1 MVCNRFDETRELGNN
16 YIAVRQGYKWGLLDG
31 NSNVFMRIVYDYI
44 SEENGMLWARYCGHK
59 FNIPHEWLPM
69 HYDCIYD
76 FVEFAPKRKWAKV
89 ALNGKYGVINQD
101 FAEII
106 PCEFDEITDYNG
118 AIWAGKSLG
127 KLEAIYAV
135 YSYEGDMY
143 VDCCYDGICYP
154 VVPKTI
160 NGVTSYSIIDR
171 QSKEILNGV
180 KISTISIC
188 KGLTKTLNLYD
199 IERKT
204 GFHYLYSVEK
214 GLKDIGYNT
223 IENVKLYN
231 KSFWI
236 GYRFQYFPH
245 YDDSTPKEEWLL
257 NHNTAAIYGDVY
269 FEDHYLLSYNCD
281 ECVLISHISD
291 DYFVYRSE
299 RNSKYGIICSNGF
312 VIPNVYDT
320 LSYDGKLHIVVG
332 IRDSLYEEIQH
343 PTLYDSFMDEYIY
356 KKKTERIGGIVDIFN
371 EKGEI
376 VIQEVDFKDWNPK
389 KSFFC
394 EGYLQLNIGEKQ
406 YVFKNRKMIV
416 SSGYYDEIGLFVIPC
431 GYLYLDKE
439 YALVQKNGKWG
450 VINSEGNLLIPVEYD
465 EIKEFLKYRVVVNG
479 HYYYKY
485 KYLKAKKEGRCCFF
499 EANKE
504 LKRIESN
511 VIKDI
516 LDNNLVDYPDDYW
529 RYNDEELLDKIS
541 EEIIKD
547 IPKAK
552 ELSSKWFRVNRNYQD
567 SNCLIVEDIKSKKIG
582 LLDENELKLCDFI
595 YDSISD
601 FNNDGIAIARI
612 KGEGEGLIDQNGH
625 IILPCKYKLYV
636 GNNSNSRYRQESSMP
651 EFTEGYLTISFD
663 ERFGLVDKKGHI
675 VVPCEYPKFVT
686 FQEYRQLKFLK
697 RGYILV
703 ENDGY
708 EGIIRLSSSDDYLL
722 KCCYKEIEI
731 HSNREHSIY
740 GYDEPDSARY
750 IYGIG
755 DNYCTVLDI
764 NKNTIVSNL
773 HCSNVSSISII
784 CGNYI
789 IVEIS
794 QSDTIYYSI
803 YTLYSQKHINDYS
816 IIGYCNGRSVQV
828 SKEGKWG
835 IFDLELGKE
844 IIPCEYYEEED
855 VAGAYYRWNH
865 KIGPSFLLKS
875 NSDYVVIRKNGK
887 YGVIDNNNKCVIECK
902 YDSVRPF
909 KEGRAAVL
917 IGFDW
922 SFINEYGETIAN
934 GYEEVEDFSEGFAA
948 VKKNGKWGYINTY
961 GKTIIP
967 YRFSKADSFSDGLA
981 AVAFKTKY
989 GYIDKHNK
997 TIIPFKYEEALSFE
1011 EGVAEVRN
1019 QDGSGTI
1026 SKDGIIIDWKYKEK
1040 PYYDNTDYARD
1051 TWDAMTDGQY
1061 GDMPE
1066 GFDGDY
1072 DWLGY

>member
-118 AIWAGKSLG
+118 AIWAGKSFG
-127 KLEAIYAV
+127 KLRTTYAV
-135 YSYEGDMY
+135 YSYEGNMY
-143 VDCCYDGICYP
+143 SDSCYDGICYP

-180 KISTISIC
+180 KISTIRIC
-188 KGLTKTLNLYD
+188 NGLTKTLNLYD
-199 IERKT
+199 IERET

-223 IENVKLYN
+223 IENVKLFY

-236 GYRFQYFPH
+236 GYRFQHFPH
-245 YDDSTPKEEWLL
+245 YDDSTPKEKWMI
-257 NHNTAAIYGDVY
+257 NHDTSVIYGDVY
-269 FEDHYLLSYNCD
+269 FEDHYLLSYNYD
-281 ECVLISHISD
+281 ECVLISHISE

-299 RNSKYGIICSNGF
+299 RNSKYGIICNNGY
-312 VIPNVYDT
+312 VTPSIYDT
-320 LSYDGKLHIVVG
+320 LSYDAKFHIVVG
-332 IRDSLYEEIQH
+332 IRDSQYEGMQH
-343 PTLYDSFMDEYIY
+343 PALYDSFMNEYINN
-356 KKKTERIGGIVDIFN
+356 KKPKRTGGIVDVFN

-376 VIQEVDFKDWNPK
+376 VIQEVDFRDWNPK
-389 KSFFC
+389 KSLFC
-394 EGYLQLNIGEKQ
+394 KGHLQLNIGEKQ
-406 YVFKNRKMIV
+406 N
-416 SSGYYDEIGLFVIPC
+416 
-431 GYLYLDKE
+431 
-439 YALVQKNGKWG
+439 
-450 VINSEGNLLIPVEYD
+450 
-465 EIKEFLKYRVVVNG
+465 
-479 HYYYKY
+479 
-485 KYLKAKKEGRCCFF
+485 
-499 EANKE
+499 
-504 LKRIESN
+504 
-511 VIKDI
+511 
-516 LDNNLVDYPDDYW
+516 
-529 RYNDEELLDKIS
+529 
-541 EEIIKD
+541 
-547 IPKAK
+547 AK
-552 ELSSKWFRVNRNYQD
+552 ELPLKWFRIIKNYQNA
-567 SNCLIVEDIKSKKIG
+567 NCYIAEDVKSKKIG
-582 LLDENELKLCDFI
+582 LLNENEQKLCDFI

-601 FNNDGIAIARI
+601 FNKDGIAIARI

-636 GNNSNSRYRQESSMP
+636 GNNSESRYRQDSSMP
-651 EFTEGYLTISFD
+651 EFTEGYLAISFN
-663 ERFGLVDKKGHI
+663 EKFGLVDKKGQI
-675 VVPCEYPKFVT
+675 VVPCEYPRFVT
-686 FQEYRQLKFLK
+686 FQEYRQLELLK
-697 RGYILV
+697 HGYVLV
-703 ENDGY
+703 ENENY
-708 EGIIRLSSSDDYLL
+708 EGLIQLSSSDDYLL
-722 KCCYKEIEI
+722 NCCYKEIEI
-731 HSNREHSIY
+731 HSNRKHSLY
-740 GYDEPDSARY
+740 GYDEPDSATY

-755 DNYCTVLDI
+755 DNLCTVLDI
-764 NKNTIVSNL
+764 NTNTIVSNL

-794 QSDTIYYSI
+794 QRDSIYYSI
-803 YTLYSQKHINDYS
+803 YTLYSQKHVKDYS

-855 VAGAYYRWNH
+855 VAGAYYRRNH
-865 KIGPSFLLKS
+865 KIYLSFLLTS
-875 NSDYVVIRKNGK
+875 DSDYVVIRKNGK

-934 GYEEVEDFSEGFAA
+934 GFEEVEDFSEGFAA

-997 TIIPFKYEEALSFE
+997 TIIPFKYEKAFSFE

-1026 SKDGIIIDWKYKEK
+1026 SKDGIIIDWEYKEK
-1040 PYYDNTDYARD
+1040 TYYDNTDYARD

-1072 DWLGY
+1072 DGLGY

>member
-31 NSNVFMRIVYDYI
+31 NSIVFMRIIYDYI
-44 SEENGMLWARYCGHK
+44 SEKNGMLWARYCGHK

-118 AIWAGKSLG
+118 AIWAGKSFG
-127 KLEAIYAV
+127 KLKTTYAV
-135 YSYEGDMY
+135 YSYEGNMY
-143 VDCCYDGICYP
+143 SDSCYDGICYP

-180 KISTISIC
+180 KISTIRIC

-199 IERKT
+199 IERET

-236 GYRFQYFPH
+236 GYRFQHFPH
-245 YDDSTPKEEWLL
+245 YDDSIPKEMWMYS
-257 NHNTAAIYGDVY
+257 HDTSVIYGDVY

-281 ECVLISHISD
+281 ECVLISHISE
-291 DYFVYRSE
+291 DYFVYQSE
-299 RNSKYGIICSNGF
+299 RNSKYGIISGNGF

-356 KKKTERIGGIVDIFN
+356 KEKTERTGGIVDIFN

-416 SSGYYDEIGLFVIPC
+416 SPGYYDVIGLFVIPC
-431 GYLYLDKE
+431 GYLFLDKE
-439 YALVQKNGKWG
+439 FALVQKNGKWG

-465 EIKEFLKYRVVVNG
+465 EIKEFLKCRVVVNG
-479 HYYYKY
+479 NYYYKY
-485 KYLKAKKEGRCCFF
+485 KYLKAKKEGRCYFF
-499 EANKE
+499 EANKD
-504 LKRIESN
+504 LKRVDGN

-529 RYNDEELLDKIS
+529 RYEDEELLDKIS
-541 EEIIKD
+541 EEFIKD
-547 IPKAK
+547 KPK
-552 ELSSKWFRVNRNYQD
+552 ELSSKWFRIIRKPQVC
-567 SNCLIVEDIKSKKIG
+567 NCCIAEDIKSKKIG

-601 FNNDGIAIARI
+601 FNKDGIAIARI
-612 KGEGEGLIDQNGH
+612 LGEGEGLINQKGH
-625 IILPCKYKLYV
+625 TILPCKYRLY
-636 GNNSNSRYRQESSMP
+636 NRDNIYSQESSMP
-651 EFTEGYLTISFD
+651 EFTEGYLTISFG
-663 ERFGLVDKKGHI
+663 ERFGLVDKKGNI
-675 VVPCEYPKFVT
+675 VVPCEYPRFVT
-686 FQEYRQLKFLK
+686 FQEYRQLEFLK

-755 DNYCTVLDI
+755 DNFCTVLDI

-855 VAGAYYRWNH
+855 VAGAYYRRNH
-865 KIGPSFLLKS
+865 KIDPSFLLKS

-934 GYEEVEDFSEGFAA
+934 GFEEVENFSEGFAA

-997 TIIPFKYEEALSFE
+997 TIIPFKYEKALSFE

>member
-31 NSNVFMRIVYDYI
+31 NSNVFMRIIYDYI

-76 FVEFAPKRKWAKV
+76 FVEFAPKRKWAMV
-89 ALNGKYGVINQD
+89 TLNGKYGVINQN
-101 FAEII
+101 FVEIV
-106 PCEFDEITDYNG
+106 PCEFDRITDYNG
-118 AIWAGKSLG
+118 ALWVGKKFG
-127 KLEAIYAV
+127 KLETEYPIY
-135 YSYEGDMY
+135 SFEGNLF
-143 VDCCYDGICYP
+143 VDCCNI
-154 VVPKTI
+154 K
-160 NGVTSYSIIDR
+160 IIEH
-171 QSKEILNGV
+171 KE
-180 KISTISIC
+180 SC
-188 KGLTKTLNLYD
+188 KPLYTYD
-199 IERKT
+199 IEKGT
-204 GFHYLYSVEK
+204 GFHYLYSVEE
-214 GLKDIGYNT
+214 GLKDIGYNS
-223 IENVKLYN
+223 IEKVELFN

-236 GYRFQYFPH
+236 GYRFQHFPH
-245 YDDSTPKEEWLL
+245 YDDSTPKETWMLS
-257 NHNTAAIYGDVY
+257 HSTSIIYGDVY
-269 FEDHYLLSYNCD
+269 YGNRYLLSYNYV
-281 ECVLISHISD
+281 ECVLISHISE
-291 DYFVYRSE
+291 DYFIYRSK
-299 RNSKYGIICSNGF
+299 RNSKYGIIGSHGYI
-312 VIPNVYDT
+312 IPSIYDK
-320 LSYDGKLHIVVG
+320 LSYEKELHIVVG
-332 IRDSLYEEIQH
+332 VRECLLEGRYPAYEYSWKEKMYIRIKDCV
-343 PTLYDSFMDEYIY
+343 
-356 KKKTERIGGIVDIFN
+356 GGIVDIYN

-376 VIQEVDFKDWNPK
+376 VIQEVDFRDWDPK
-389 KSFFC
+389 NSYICK
-394 EGYLQLNIGEKQ
+394 GYLQLKIGEKQ
-406 YVFKNRKMIV
+406 YIFKNEKMLV
-416 SSGYYDEIGLFVIPC
+416 SPGQYDEVGAFVTDLKWFNRDDEYTI
-431 GYLYLDKE
+431 DRNIDNE
-439 YALVQKNGKWG
+439 YAFVRKGDKWG
-450 VINSEGNLLIPVEYD
+450 VINSNGDLLIPTIYD
-465 EIKEFLKYRVVVNG
+465 KINNFLKHEVLING
-479 HYYYKY
+479 KTVCKWKY
-485 KYLKAKKEGRCCFF
+485 IKAKKNGTSSFF
-499 EANKE
+499 EANKG
-504 LKRIESN
+504 LKEVDNR
-511 VIKDI
+511 VIQDI
-516 LDNNLVDYPDDYW
+516 LDKNLIYYPKCY
-529 RYNDEELLDKIS
+529 RRLYSKEKLLDEIS
-541 EEIIKD
+541 KEVIQNKPTVEEQ
-547 IPKAK
+547 PR
-552 ELSSKWFRVNRNYQD
+552 KWFRIERIIYKM
-567 SNCLIVEDIKSKKIG
+567 NCMIAEDIKTGKMG
-582 LLDENELKLCDFI
+582 LLNQNEQKLCDFI

-601 FNNDGIAIARI
+601 FNKDGIAIARI
-612 KGEGEGLIDQNGH
+612 ESEGDGLITNEGKTL
-625 IILPCKYKLYV
+625 LPCKYTFYADNDVNCK
-636 GNNSNSRYRQESSMP
+636 YRPSIP
-651 EFTEGYLTISFD
+651 VFTENYIAVSCY
-663 ERFGLVDKKGHI
+663 EKFGLADIKGNI
-675 VVPCEYPKFVT
+675 IVPCKYPKFVM
-686 FQEYRQLKFLK
+686 FRFSQLDFLK
-697 RGYILV
+697 RGFILV
-703 ENDGY
+703 ENEGY
-708 EGIIRLSSSDDYLL
+708 KGLIQLSSSDDYLL
-722 KCCYKEIEI
+722 NCCYKEIEM
-731 HSNREHSIY
+731 HSNREHSVY
-740 GYDEPDSARY
+740 GYDKLDSAKY

-755 DNYCTVLDI
+755 DNLCTVLDI

-855 VAGAYYRWNH
+855 VAGAYYRRNH
-865 KIGPSFLLKS
+865 KIDPSFLLKS

-887 YGVIDNNNKCVIECK
+887 YGVIDNNNKCVVECK

-934 GYEEVEDFSEGFAA
+934 GFEEVEDFSEGLAA

-997 TIIPFKYEEALSFE
+997 TIIPFKYEKAFSFE

-1026 SKDGIIIDWKYKEK
+1026 SKDGIIIDWEYKEK
-1040 PYYDNTDYARD
+1040 TYYDNTDYARD

-1072 DWLGY
+1072 DGLGY

>member
-31 NSNVFMRIVYDYI
+31 NSNVFMRIIYDYI

-76 FVEFAPKRKWAKV
+76 FVEFAPKKKWAKV

-118 AIWAGKSLG
+118 AIWAGKSFG
-127 KLEAIYAV
+127 KLKTTYAV
-135 YSYEGDMY
+135 YSYEGNMFA
-143 VDCCYDGICYP
+143 DCCYDGICYP

-160 NGVTSYSIIDR
+160 NGETLYSIIDR
-171 QSKEILNGV
+171 QSKEILKGINIKTI
-180 KISTISIC
+180 KIN
-188 KGLTKTLNLYD
+188 KGIHKTLNLYD
-199 IERKT
+199 IERET

-223 IENVKLYN
+223 IENVKLFN
-231 KSFWI
+231 KSFWV
-236 GYRFQYFPH
+236 GYRFQHFPH
-245 YDDSTPKEEWLL
+245 YDDSTPKEMWMYS
-257 NHNTAAIYGDVY
+257 HDTSVIYGDVY
-269 FEDHYLLSYNCD
+269 FEDHYLLSYNYD
-281 ECVLISHISD
+281 ECVLISHISE
-291 DYFVYRSE
+291 DYFVYQSE

-320 LSYDGKLHIVVG
+320 LSYEGNLHIVVG

-376 VIQEVDFKDWNPK
+376 VIQDVDLKDWNPK

-431 GYLYLDKE
+431 GYLFLDKE

-450 VINSEGNLLIPVEYD
+450 VINSEGNLLIPIKYD
-465 EIKEFLKYRVVVNG
+465 EIKVFLKCRVVVNG
-479 HYYYKY
+479 NYYYKY

-504 LKRIESN
+504 LKRVDGI

-529 RYNDEELLDKIS
+529 RYDDEELLDKIS

-547 IPKAK
+547 KPKGK
-552 ELSSKWFRVNRNYQD
+552 DLSQKRFRVTRNYQNA
-567 SNCLIVEDIKSKKIG
+567 NCYIAEDVKSKKIG
-582 LLDENELKLCDFI
+582 LLNENEQKLCDFI

-601 FNNDGIAIARI
+601 FNKDGIAIARI

-636 GNNSNSRYRQESSMP
+636 GNNSESRYRQDSSMP
-651 EFTEGYLTISFD
+651 EFTEGYLAISFN
-663 ERFGLVDKKGHI
+663 EKFGLVDKKGQI
-675 VVPCEYPKFVT
+675 VVPCEYPRFVT
-686 FQEYRQLKFLK
+686 FQEYRQLELLK
-697 RGYILV
+697 HGYVLV
-703 ENDGY
+703 ENENY
-708 EGIIRLSSSDDYLL
+708 EGLIQLSSSDDYLL
-722 KCCYKEIEI
+722 NCCYKEIEI
-731 HSNREHSIY
+731 HSNRKHSLY
-740 GYDEPDSARY
+740 GYDEPDSATY

-755 DNYCTVLDI
+755 DNLCTVLDI
-764 NKNTIVSNL
+764 NTNTIVSNL

-784 CGNYI
+784 FGNYI

-794 QSDTIYYSI
+794 QRDSIYYSI
-803 YTLYSQKHINDYS
+803 YTLYSQKHVKDYS

-855 VAGAYYRWNH
+855 VAGAYYRRNH
-865 KIGPSFLLKS
+865 KIYLSFLLTS
-875 NSDYVVIRKNGK
+875 DSDYVVIRKNGK

-934 GYEEVEDFSEGFAA
+934 GFEEVEDFSEGFAA

>member
-31 NSNVFMRIVYDYI
+31 NSNVFMRIIYDYI

-118 AIWAGKSLG
+118 AIWAGKSFG
-127 KLEAIYAV
+127 KLKTTYAV
-135 YSYEGDMY
+135 YSYEGNMY
-143 VDCCYDGICYP
+143 SDCCYDGICYP
-154 VVPKTI
+154 VVSKTI

-171 QSKEILNGV
+171 QSKEILKGINIKTI
-180 KISTISIC
+180 KIN
-188 KGLTKTLNLYD
+188 KGIHKTLNLYD
-199 IERKT
+199 IERET
-204 GFHYLYSVEK
+204 GFHYLFSVEK

-223 IENVKLYN
+223 IENVKLFN

-236 GYRFQYFPH
+236 GYRFQHFPH
-245 YDDSTPKEEWLL
+245 YDDSTPKEKWMF
-257 NHNTAAIYGDVY
+257 NHDTSVIYGDVY
-269 FEDHYLLSYNCD
+269 FEDHYLLSYNYD
-281 ECVLISHISD
+281 ESVLISHISE

-299 RNSKYGIICSNGF
+299 RNSKYGIIGSHGYI
-312 VIPNVYDT
+312 IPSIYDK
-320 LSYDGKLHIVVG
+320 LSYEEELHIVVG
-332 IRDSLYEEIQH
+332 VRECLLEGRYPAYEYSYKEQMYIRIKDCV
-343 PTLYDSFMDEYIY
+343 
-356 KKKTERIGGIVDIFN
+356 GGIVDIYN

-376 VIQEVDFKDWNPK
+376 VIQEVDFRDWNPK
-389 KSFFC
+389 KSYFC
-394 EGYLQLNIGEKQ
+394 EGYLKLKIGEKQ
-406 YVFKNRKMIV
+406 YIFKNKKMIV
-416 SSGYYDEIGLFVIPC
+416 SPGQYDEVGAFVTTP
-431 GYLYLDKE
+431 GWDNE
-439 YALVQKNGKWG
+439 YAFVRTGDKWG
-450 VINSEGNLLIPVEYD
+450 VINSNGDLLIPTIYD
-465 EIKEFLKYRVVVNG
+465 RISNFLKQQVWANG
-479 HYYYKY
+479 KLIFKWKY
-485 KYLKAKKEGRCCFF
+485 IKAETNGKSSFF
-499 EANKE
+499 EANE
-504 LKRIESN
+504 GLKKVDNS
-511 VIKDI
+511 VIQSI

-547 IPKAK
+547 RPKAK
-552 ELSSKWFRVNRNYQD
+552 DLSSKWFRIIRNYHD
-567 SNCLIVEDIKSKKIG
+567 ANCFIAEDVKSKKIG

-601 FNNDGIAIARI
+601 FNKDGIAIARI
-612 KGEGEGLIDQNGH
+612 QGEGEGLISKEGNN
-625 IILPCKYKLYV
+625 ILPCKYKLFI
-636 GNNSNSRYRQESSMP
+636 GNNVNSMYRQESFSP
-651 EFTEGYLTISFD
+651 DFTEGYIVISLN
-663 ERFGLVDKKGHI
+663 ERFGLVDRVGHI
-675 VVPCEYPKFVT
+675 VIPCKYPRFASFDYV
-686 FQEYRQLKFLK
+686 RQLEFLK
-697 RGYILV
+697 CGYILV
-703 ENDGY
+703 EHEVY
-708 EGIIRLSSSDDYLL
+708 EGLIRLSSSDDYFLN
-722 KCCYKEIEI
+722 CCYKKIDI
-731 HSNREHSIY
+731 HSNREYSVY
-740 GYDEPDSARY
+740 GYDEQDSAKY

-755 DNYCTVLDI
+755 DNLGTVVDI

-773 HCSNVSSISII
+773 HCSNISSISII

-816 IIGYCNGRSVQV
+816 VIGYCNGKSVQV

-855 VAGAYYRWNH
+855 IDGACYRRNY
-865 KIGPSFLLKS
+865 KIHPSFLFT
-875 NSDYVVIRKNGK
+875 NDSDYAVVKKNGK
-887 YGVIDNNNKCVIECK
+887 YGVVDKNNKWVIDCK
-902 YDSVRPF
+902 YDFIHPF
-909 KEGRAAVL
+909 KEGIAAVL
-917 IGFDW
+917 IGFYW
-922 SFINEYGETIAN
+922 SFINENDEIIAK
-934 GYEEVEDFSEGFAA
+934 GFEDVKDFSDGFAA
-948 VKKNGKWGYINTY
+948 VKKNGKWGYINAH
-961 GKTIIP
+961 GILVIP
-967 YRFSKADSFSDGLA
+967 CRFAEANSFSDGLA
-981 AVAFKTKY
+981 AVAFKKNY

-997 TIIPFKYEEALSFE
+997 TIIPFKYKYAYSFK
-1011 EGVAEVRN
+1011 EGIAKVG
-1019 QDGSGTI
+1019 DGNGESGHI
-1026 SKDGIIIDWKYKEK
+1026 SKNGSVIDWEYPRET
-1040 PYYDNTDYARD
+1040 YFDNTDYARD

>member
-143 VDCCYDGICYP
+143 VDCCYDGISYP
-154 VVPKTI
+154 VVSKTI
-160 NGVTSYSIIDR
+160 NGITSYSIIDR
-171 QSKEILNGV
+171 LSKEILHGKNIKTI
-180 KISTISIC
+180 KIN
-188 KGLTKTLNLYD
+188 KGIHKTLNLYD
-199 IERKT
+199 IEKET

-214 GLKDIGYNT
+214 GLRDIGYNT
-223 IENVKLYN
+223 IENVRLDN
-231 KSFWI
+231 KSFWV
-236 GYRFQYFPH
+236 GYRFPHFPH
-245 YDDSTPKEEWLL
+245 YDDSTPKELWLL
-257 NHNTAAIYGDVY
+257 SHDTSVIYGDVY
-269 FEDHYLLSYNCD
+269 LEDHKLLSYNCD
-281 ECVLISHISD
+281 EYVLTSHISED
-291 DYFVYRSE
+291 FFVYRSKK
-299 RNSKYGIICSNGF
+299 NSKYGIICSNGF

-416 SSGYYDEIGLFVIPC
+416 SPGYYDEIGLFVIPC
-431 GYLYLDKE
+431 GYLFLDKE
-439 YALVQKNGKWG
+439 YALVQKSGKWG

-465 EIKEFLKYRVVVNG
+465 EIKEFLKYRVVVSGN
-479 HYYYKY
+479 YYYKY
-485 KYLKAKKEGRCCFF
+485 KYIKAKKEGRSCFF

-511 VIKDI
+511 FIKDI
-516 LDNNLVDYPDDYW
+516 LDCNLVDYPDDYW
-529 RYNDEELLDKIS
+529 RYDDEELLDKIS

-547 IPKAK
+547 KPKAK
-552 ELSSKWFRVNRNYQD
+552 GLSSKWFRIIRKHQVC
-567 SNCLIVEDIKSKKIG
+567 NCCIAEDIKSKKIG
-582 LLDENELKLCDFI
+582 LLNENEQKLCDFI

-601 FNNDGIAIARI
+601 FNKDGIAIARI
-612 KGEGEGLIDQNGH
+612 KGEGEGLISKEGNN
-625 IILPCKYKLYV
+625 ILPCKYKLFI
-636 GNNSNSRYRQESSMP
+636 GNNVNSMYRQESFSP
-651 EFTEGYLTISFD
+651 DFTEGYIVISLN
-663 ERFGLVDKKGHI
+663 ERFGLVDRVGHI
-675 VVPCEYPKFVT
+675 VIPCKYPRFASFDYV
-686 FQEYRQLKFLK
+686 RQLEFLK
-697 RGYILV
+697 CGYILV
-703 ENDGY
+703 EHEVY
-708 EGIIRLSSSDDYLL
+708 EGLIRLSSSDDYFLN
-722 KCCYKEIEI
+722 CCYKKIDI
-731 HSNREHSIY
+731 HSNREYSVN
-740 GYDEPDSARY
+740 GYDEQDSAKY

-755 DNYCTVLDI
+755 DNLCTVVDI
-764 NKNTIVSNL
+764 NRNTIVSNL
-773 HCSNVSSISII
+773 HCSDVSSISII

-794 QSDTIYYSI
+794 QSDSVFYSI
-803 YTLYSQKHINDYS
+803 YTLHSQKHINDYS
-816 IIGYCNGRSVQV
+816 VIGYCNGKSVQV

-865 KIGPSFLLKS
+865 KIDPSFLLKS

-887 YGVIDNNNKCVIECK
+887 YGVIGNNNKCVIECK

-934 GYEEVEDFSEGFAA
+934 GFEEVEDFSEGFAA

-967 YRFSKADSFSDGLA
+967 YRFAKADSFSDGLA

-997 TIIPFKYEEALSFE
+997 TIIPFKYEKAFSFE
-1011 EGVAEVRN
+1011 EGVAEVRS

-1026 SKDGIIIDWKYKEK
+1026 SKDGIIIDWEYKEK

>member
-31 NSNVFMRIVYDYI
+31 NSNVFMRIIYDYI

-106 PCEFDEITDYNG
+106 PCKFDEITDYNG
-118 AIWAGKSLG
+118 AIWAGKTLG

-143 VDCCYDGICYP
+143 VDCCYDGISYP
-154 VVPKTI
+154 VVSKTI
-160 NGVTSYSIIDR
+160 NGITSYSIIDR
-171 QSKEILNGV
+171 LSKEILHGKNI
-180 KISTISIC
+180 KTIIN
-188 KGLTKTLNLYD
+188 KGIHKTLNLYD
-199 IERKT
+199 IEKET

-214 GLKDIGYNT
+214 GLRDIGYNT
-223 IENVKLYN
+223 IENVRLDN
-231 KSFWI
+231 KSFWV
-236 GYRFQYFPH
+236 GYRFPHFHH
-245 YDDSTPKEEWLL
+245 YDDSTPKELWLL
-257 NHNTAAIYGDVY
+257 SHDTSVIYGDVY
-269 FEDHYLLSYNCD
+269 LEDHKLLSYNCD
-281 ECVLISHISD
+281 EYVLTSHISED
-291 DYFVYRSE
+291 FFVYRSKK
-299 RNSKYGIICSNGF
+299 NSKYGIICSNGF
-312 VIPNVYDT
+312 LAPSVYDT
-320 LSYDGKLHIVVG
+320 LSYNETLHIVVG
-332 IRDSLYEEIQH
+332 IRDSLYEGIQH
-343 PTLYDSFMDEYIY
+343 STLYDFFMDESIS
-356 KKKTERIGGIVDIFN
+356 KKKTIGGIIDIFN

-376 VIQEVDFKDWNPK
+376 IIQEVDFRNWNPK
-389 KSFFC
+389 KNYFY
-394 EGYLQLNIGEKQ
+394 EGYLKLIIGEKQ
-406 YVFKNRKMIV
+406 YIFKNRKMIV
-416 SSGYYDEIGLFVIPC
+416 SPGYYDEIGLFVIPC

-450 VINSEGNLLIPVEYD
+450 VVNSEGNLLIPVEYD
-465 EIKEFLKYRVVVNG
+465 EIKEFLKCRVVVSG

-541 EEIIKD
+541 DEIIKD
-547 IPKAK
+547 KPKAK
-552 ELSSKWFRVNRNYQD
+552 EMSSKWFRVIRNYQD

-686 FQEYRQLKFLK
+686 FQEYRQFEFLK

-740 GYDEPDSARY
+740 GYDEPDSATY

-755 DNYCTVLDI
+755 DNLCTVLDI
-764 NKNTIVSNL
+764 NTNTIVSNL

-855 VAGAYYRWNH
+855 VAGAYYRMNH
-865 KIGPSFLLKS
+865 KIDPSFLLKS

-909 KEGRAAVL
+909 KEGKAAVL

-934 GYEEVEDFSEGFAA
+934 GFEEVEDFSEGFAA

-967 YRFSKADSFSDGLA
+967 YRFAKADSFSDGLA

-997 TIIPFKYEEALSFE
+997 TIIPFKYEKAFSFE